1 MKARG
6 VGGQKRR
13 RERKSSRN
21 GVHHAN
27 GVVWGPVRI
36 ERACFC
42 FSSSISAAFAAAAFA
57 CTVAPD
63 RGGGDGDA
71 SEPLPVPL
79 LSPFEH
85 LLLHLL
91 ERPGGFRRP
100 VFDLTTVEGPRE
112 AMISGWS

>member
-1 MKARG
+1 MKFTTPTRSYGDQCEIEYAPDVLLLLLLHLRG
-6 VGGQKRR
+6 FRR
-13 RERKSSRN
+13 RRVR
-21 GVHHAN
+21 VHGRH
-27 GVVWGPVRI
+27 R
-36 ERACFC
+36 E
-42 FSSSISAAFAAAAFA
+42 
-57 CTVAPD
+57 

-100 VFDLTTVEGPRE
+100 VFDLTTVEEGPSFK
-112 AMISGWS
+112 ASGWS